1 MLDLFR
7 TCTFELDFIFLSK
20 LRTLSIIS
28 FSLPVIVSVLANWKI
43 EIDRFVNAKKT
54 ILKVEIYAGID
65 RSKVLHKVH
74 DGDLDILI
82 CSYQTLS
89 SDWRKKQQQLEDEQ
103 ETANE
108 NGSLDDD
115 NVNVD
120 DGDSNGGEP
129 GESKRSRR
137 SVAKKSYANS
147 GTGAGASADSEDD
160 YEDASE
166 SEFESDSDNDSDE
179 DWIGDAD
186 EEEELSIFDQEFHRI
201 ILDEAHTIRN
211 SKTAYFQSTNEIQA
225 AHKLCITG
233 TPFIVSPDDLH
244 VHIFISFLLSNLIL
258 SF

>member
-1 MLDLFR
+1 M
-7 TCTFELDFIFLSK
+7 
-20 LRTLSIIS
+20 
-28 FSLPVIVSVLANWKI
+28 
-43 EIDRFVNAKKT
+43 
-54 ILKVEIYAGID
+54 D

-120 DGDSNGGEP
+120 DGDRNGGEP
-129 GESKRSRR
+129 GESKRSKR

-211 SKTAYFQSTNEIQA
+211 SKRRKFRSI
-225 AHKLCITG
+225 
-233 TPFIVSPDDLH
+233 
-244 VHIFISFLLSNLIL
+244 
-258 SF
+258 